1 MSLIID
7 VISRKTSVKQ
17 TLINP
22 GDVTVV
28 IYEPSVVQVHAQASA
43 VARYVRDGN
52 DLLIYMQDG
61 TVIRCN
67 GYFLQAANTSEQ
79 SELVFVDGQ
88 QLTHVTFADTAAGG
102 LAPVELTAQTT
113 AIESIAPYLD
123 IVGQT
128 TAFPWG
134 WLAGAAVGGGA
145 LGALL
150 ASGGDDDS
158 KTEVVNNPP
167 PAEPG
172 NATPS
177 FLVTDNQGD
186 QRGILSANDTTDD
199 TTPTFSGSGQAG
211 ATIQIKDSNGDTI
224 ASTQVGSDGRW
235 SVDLPTQS
243 AGEHTWSVVQI
254 VGSTIT
260 DAGSITLTIDNSQA
274 SVQVATT
281 AGDNIINASEQA
293 AGFTLSGTSSH
304 LAQGTELTV
313 TLNGKTYTTSV
324 GANGAWSVQVPTADA
339 QALGEGNQAVLV
351 SGKDATGNTVTGVQL
366 LTVDTQPP
374 TLAINTIAQD
384 NIISAAEHNV
394 ALVLSG
400 TSNAEAG
407 QTVTLTV
414 NGKSHTATVG
424 SDGTWQ
430 VTLPATEVQALA
442 EGNYAVNASVSD
454 RAGNSTSHSANF
466 TVDTSAPVVS
476 VNTVAGDDI
485 LNNAEQ
491 AVAQIISGQVSGA
504 SPGDTVTVKLG
515 THVLTGIVLADG
527 SWNVALDPAV
537 TRTLDRGANTIFVT
551 VTDTAGNTGAASRA
565 ITLVGVSPLITINTV
580 SGDDIISG
588 AEKGAPLTLT
598 GSTQQAETGQTVTVT
613 LAGQSF
619 TTTVQADGSWSL
631 TVPAA
636 AMGNLPDG
644 AVAITASVT
653 DLSGNTGNTS
663 RTITVDSQ
671 APALSID
678 PLTADNIIN
687 AAESGQDLPITGT
700 TDAQPGQTV
709 TVTLNGQTYQ
719 GVVQPDGTWSVTVP
733 AANVGALAD
742 GNATV
747 TASVN
752 DIAGNP
758 TSVSRVALV
767 DATPPVVTINPVAT
781 DNVINT
787 PEHTQ
792 AQIISGTVTGAQAG
806 DIVTVTLNN
815 VDYTTVVDGS
825 GNWSLGVPA
834 SVVSGLVDG
843 SYPINVSVT
852 DRAGNTGSQSLT
864 VTVNT
869 AAPLIGIN
877 SIAGDDVINASEKG
891 ADLQIT
897 GTSDQPVNTAITV
910 TLNGQNYTTTT
921 DASGNW
927 SVTVPASA
935 VTALGQANYTVT
947 AAVTSNIGNSNTAS
961 HNVLVDSALPG
972 VTINPVATDDI
983 INAAEAGVAQTI
995 SGQVTGAEDGDTV
1008 TITLGGNTY
1017 TATVGSNFTWSVSVP
1032 AADIQA
1038 LGNGDLTVSASVTN
1052 QNGNTGSG
1060 TRDITIDANLPGLRV
1075 DTVAGDDV
1083 VNIIEHGQALVVTGS
1098 SSGLAEG
1105 TPLTVTINNVEYT
1118 TAVQAD
1124 GSWSVGVTAA
1134 QVSTWPAG
1142 TVNIAVS
1149 GESSAGNSVSI
1160 THPVTVDLTPAAI
1173 AINTIA
1179 TDDVINAAEKG
1190 ADLTLSG
1197 TTTNVEPGQTVTVTF
1212 GGKNYTASVAS
1223 DGSWT
1228 ATLPAAD
1235 LTALPEGS
1243 ASAQASVSNI
1253 NGNSASAVHNY
1264 SVDSS
1269 APTIIINTVASDN
1282 IVNASEAD
1290 AGVTVSGS
1298 TTAEAGQIVT
1308 VTLNSPTVQ
1317 TYQATVQAD
1326 GSWSI
1331 NIPAADLE
1339 ALTDGSHTLTATV
1352 NDKAGNPA
1360 STTHNL
1366 AVDLTV
1372 PVLTINT
1379 IAGDDIINAAEHG
1392 QALVISGSSTGG
1404 EAGDVVTVTLNSKTY
1419 TTTLDASGN
1428 WSVGV
1433 PAADVTALG
1442 SGPQTV
1448 MATVTDAA
1456 GNSDSETHTVTVNL
1470 TAPTIGINT
1479 IATDDIINATE
1490 KGADLQISGTSNQ
1503 PAGTTITVTLN
1514 GQNYTATTDASGNW
1528 STTVPASAVGAL
1540 GEASYTVTANV
1551 TDSAGNSNS
1560 ASHNV
1565 QVNTALPGVT
1575 INPVASDDIINA
1587 AESGVAQTISGQ
1599 VTGAAAGDTVTVT
1612 LGGKTY
1618 TATVQGN
1625 LSWSVDVPAADIQA
1639 IGNGDLTVNASV
1651 TNGVGNTGSGSRDI
1665 TIDANL
1671 PGLRVDTVAGDDV
1684 VNSIEHGQA
1693 LVITGSSSGLA
1704 AGAALTVVINNVT
1717 YGATVLADGT
1727 WSLGVP
1733 AADVGNWPA
1742 GTVNITVSG
1751 TNTAGTTTTITHPV
1765 TVDLA
1770 AVAISIN
1777 TVSGDDV
1784 INAAEKSADL
1794 TLSGSTSG
1802 VEAGQTV
1809 TVTFGGKTYTA
1820 TVAGDGSWTTT
1831 VPAADLSALRD
1842 GDATVQ
1848 ASVSTING
1856 NTASATHAYSVDATA
1871 PTLAIN
1877 TIATDDILN
1886 AAEAGNPLTISG
1898 SSNAEAGQTVTV
1910 TLNGVTYTGTVQADG
1925 SWSVS
1930 VPTAD
1935 LSNLTASPY
1944 TVSASVN
1951 DKAGNPATATH
1962 GLAVDLTVPVLTI
1975 NTVSGDDIINAA
1987 EHGQALVISGSSTG
2001 GEAGDVITVTL
2012 NSKTYT
2018 TTLDA
2023 SGNWSVGV
2031 PAADVT
2037 ALGSGPQTITAT
2049 ITDIAGN
2056 SDDASRTVT
2065 VNLTAPTIG
2074 INTIASDDVINA
2086 TEKSADLQITGTSNQ
2101 PAGTTIT
2108 VTLNGQN
2115 YTATTDSSGNWSATV
2130 PASAVSALGEASYTV
2145 TANVTD
2151 SAGNSNSASHNVLVN
2166 SALPAVTINAVA
2178 TDDIINAAE
2187 SGNAQTISGQV
2198 TGAAAGDTVTVTLG
2212 GNTYTATVQANL
2224 SWSVSVPAA
2233 DIQAIGN
2240 GSLTVNAS
2248 VTNVVGNTGNGSRDI
2263 TIDANLPGL
2272 RVDTV
2277 AGDDVINSIEHN
2289 QALVITGSS
2298 SGLTAG
2304 TALMVEI
2311 NNVTYGATVL
2321 ADGTW
2326 SLGIPAADVSN
2337 WPAGTVD
2344 ITVSGTNSAGTTST
2358 ITHPVTV
2365 DLAGVAITINTLS
2378 GDDVINAVEKGETL
2392 VVSGSTSGVE
2402 AGQTVTVTFGGKNY
2416 TTTVES
2422 NGSWTVNVPPADL
2435 AALPDGAGNVQASV
2449 SNINGNSAQA
2459 DRAYSVDATA
2469 PLVTIN
2475 TIASDDI
2482 LNAAEAGSALTISG
2496 TSTAEAGQ
2504 TVTVT
2509 LNGVNY
2515 SGNVQADG
2523 SWSVSVPTGDL
2534 ANLTASPYTVSAA
2547 VSDKAGNPASATHNL
2562 TVDLAAP
2569 VVTINTVAGDD
2580 IINATEHAQAQ
2591 IISGSAT
2598 GATTGNTV
2606 SVTIGTTTYTTVL
2619 DANGNWSIGVPAS
2632 VISALAQGD
2641 VTITATVTDSAGN
2654 SGTASHTVT
2663 VALGAPVLAINTIA
2677 VDDII
2682 NATEKGADLAISGSS
2697 NQPAGTQITV
2707 TLNGQNYTTTA
2718 DASGNWSVTVPASRV
2733 SALGEATYTVT
2744 AAATDSDGNSGS
2756 ASHNVQVNTALPGV
2770 TINVVATDDIINA
2783 AEAGVD
2789 QTISGQVTGATA
2801 GDTVTVTLG
2810 GATYTATVQANL
2822 SWSVDVPA
2830 AALQALGNGE
2840 LTISAS
2846 VTNSVGNT
2854 GNGTREITIDANLPG
2869 LRVDTVAGDDVVNII
2884 EHGQALVI
2892 TGSSSGLATDSNV
2905 TLTINGQ
2912 TYVAA
2917 VLADG
2922 SWSVGV
2928 PAADVSAWPA
2938 GTVTITASG
2947 STTAGNP
2954 VSVTHPVTVDLT
2966 AVAVSINAITAD
2978 DVINAAEKGAA
2989 LTLSGSTSG
2998 VEAGQTV
3005 TVTFGGKT
3013 YTASVAANGS
3023 WSTSVPAADMAA
3035 LRNGDAS
3042 AQASVSNVNGN
3053 NATTTHAYSVDASVP
3068 TVTINTIAGDDI
3080 LNAAEAGAALTI
3092 TGSSTAEAGQTVTVT
3107 LNGAN
3112 YTGTVQTD
3120 GSWSISVPPAD
3131 LSALT
3136 ASNYTVS
3143 AAVSDKAGNPASVNH
3158 NLTVDTSVP
3167 VVTINTVA
3175 GDDVINATEHAQA
3188 QIISGS
3194 ATGAAT
3200 GSTVTVTIGTNT
3212 FTTVLDASGN
3222 WSVGVP
3228 ASVVSALANG
3238 TVTINASVTDA
3249 AGNSGSATHQV
3260 TVNTGLPSITF
3271 NAISGDNVL
3280 NADEKGQPLTISGSS
3295 TGLATGAQV
3304 TVTLNGHNYS
3314 ATTDAAGNW
3323 TLTVPVS
3330 DLAALGQ
3337 ANYIVS
3343 ASATS
3348 AAGNTASSQAN
3359 LLVDSGLPGV
3369 TINTVAGDDIINAA
3383 EAGAAQTISGVVTR
3397 AAAGDT
3403 VTVTLGGNTYTA
3415 QVQADLS
3422 WSVSVPAADLQALG
3436 NGDLT
3441 ITASVTNANG
3451 NTGSGTRDI
3460 TIDANLPG
3468 LRVDT
3473 VAGDDIVNSIEHG
3486 QALVIT
3492 GGSSGLNAGVPLTIT
3507 INGTAYS
3514 ATVQADG
3521 SWSVGI
3527 PAANVSAWPAG
3538 ALTVEVDGQSS
3549 AGNPVGVS
3557 HPFTV
3562 DLTAVAISI
3571 STVASDDVIN
3581 AAEKGTNLTLS
3592 GSTSGIESGQTV
3604 TVTFGG
3610 KTYTASVA
3618 ANGSWSVNVPAAD
3631 LAILPDGAANVQA
3644 SVSSASGNSASATH
3658 AYSVDASAPTLT
3670 INTIASDDILNATE
3684 AGSPLIISGTSTAET
3699 GQTVTVTLNG
3709 ATYSG
3714 NVQAD
3719 GSWSVSV
3726 PPSALGAL
3734 SASNYTVSATVNDK
3748 AGNPGSASHNL
3759 AVDTTAPVLTINTV
3773 VGDDIINDAEHAQAL
3788 VISGTSTGGEAGD
3801 VVSVV
3806 LNGKTYTT
3814 TLDASGNWSVGVPA
3828 ADVAALGS
3836 GAQTI
3841 TASVSDRAGNSDDA
3855 SRTVTVSLTAPV
3867 ISINTIAGDDVINAT
3882 EKGSDL
3888 ALSGISDQPAGTAI
3902 TVTLNGQN
3910 YSATT
3915 DSSGNWS
3922 VTVPASAVSALGE
3935 ASYSVT
3941 ASVTNAQGNSSTAS
3955 HNVQVN
3961 TALPGVTINPVT
3973 TDDIINAA
3981 EAGSAQTISGQVT
3994 GAAAG
3999 STVTVELGGKTYT
4012 ATVQADLS
4020 WNVSVPA
4027 ADWQALG
4034 NGELTV
4040 NASVTNA
4047 VGNTG
4052 SGTRD
4057 ITIDASLPGLRV
4069 DTVAGD
4075 DVVNIIEHSQAQ
4087 VITGSSSGFAAGTAL
4102 TVVINNQTYA
4112 ATVLANGSWSVGVPA
4127 TDVSNWPAGTLNITV
4142 SGANSAGTQTSITHP
4157 LTVDLTTVAVSI
4169 NSITSDDVIN
4179 AAEKGAALTLSGSTS
4194 GVEAGQTVTI
4204 TFGGKTYTTTVA
4216 ANGSWS
4222 TTVPAVDMATLRD
4235 GDASAQV
4242 RVTNVNGNSAT
4253 ATHEYSVDSAA
4264 PTVTIN
4270 TIASDNIINASEAA
4284 AGVTVS
4290 GTSTAETGQTLTVT
4304 LNGTNYQT
4312 TVQADGSWSLTLPA
4326 SDLTALA
4333 NNGYTLTA
4341 SVSDL
4346 AGNPGSASKGVTVDT
4361 TAPVISFN
4369 TVAGDDVINNVEHT
4383 QAQIISGTA
4392 TGAVA
4397 GDRLVVTIA
4406 GQQYVTST
4414 DASGNWSVGVPASV
4428 ISGLAD
4434 GTVTISATITDSAGN
4449 SSTQTHNVQ
4458 VNTAAVSLSVSTI
4471 SGDNIINAAEAGSAL
4486 TLSGTG
4492 TNFAAGTVVT
4502 VLLNGKGYSATI
4514 QSNGSWSVN
4523 VPAADVAALSDG
4535 TSYTVSASAQDSAGN
4550 SATASRS
4557 VAVDLTAPV
4566 ISINTVSTDD
4576 RLNAAEQQQPLT
4588 LNGSTSAEVGQTVT
4602 VTFGGKTY
4610 TATVAANG
4618 TWALN
4623 VPAADLAAL
4632 GQGAQTIT
4640 ASVNDRAGNPGQT
4653 THALTVDTVAP
4664 TVTIATVA
4672 GDDIINNAEQ
4682 LAGQTISGTTT
4693 AEVGQTV
4700 TVTFNG
4706 QSWTAT
4712 VGSGGS
4718 WSVFIPAQ
4726 QFAGLS
4732 DGSYTISATVSD
4744 QAGNPG
4750 SASRG
4755 VTLNGDVPSVTINT
4769 FAGDDVVNAAEHG
4782 SSLVISGTTTAPVGQ
4797 TLTLTLNG
4805 KTYTTTVQTGGSWSY
4820 TLGSVDVTALADGNA
4835 YVINASVSNAI
4846 GNTGSSNHT
4855 ITVDLSAPAMGINI
4869 DSLQADTGLSSSDFI
4884 TSVSPVVVNGSLTAA
4899 LASNETAQISIDG
4912 GVTWTTLTV
4921 TGTTWRYNDSRT
4933 LTDGSYLYQV
4943 RVIDAA
4949 GNVGATDSQNVVI
4962 DTIAPDPAVKTI
4974 AINAITTDTGL
4985 ITNDFVT
4992 SDTTLAVSGTLG
5004 AALSSGEFA
5013 QISIDGGTTWQNLS
5027 VSGLTWTY
5035 LDGRTLSDGNYNY
5048 QVRVID
5054 TAGNIGATA
5063 SQIVTVDTTAPL
5075 ASKTIAI
5082 AGISDDTGLS
5092 SSDFVTR
5099 DTTLTV
5105 RGTLGAALAADERA
5119 QISLD
5124 GGVTWTTLTVIGTS
5138 WSYADG
5144 RTLTDGTW
5152 NYTVRVV
5159 DLAGNVGQ
5167 TATQNVVVDTTS
5179 PEAAKSI
5186 TITGISDDT
5195 GASSSDFITS
5205 DTSLTVRG
5213 VLGAALGANEFAQIS
5228 TDNGATWVN
5237 VTLAADGLNWSYV
5250 DGRTLT
5256 NGTTTW
5262 QVRVVDLAGNVGA
5275 TSSQSAQ
5282 IDTVNPAQV
5291 LTIAS
5296 ISTDT
5301 GSSATDFI
5309 TSDTTLTLTGS
5320 LGAGLASG
5328 EVAQISLD
5336 GGATWITLTTNGTQ
5350 WTYTDS
5356 RTLTDG
5362 SYVYQVRVLDLAG
5375 NTGPVVSKTVVVDT
5389 INPTATP
5396 TIVSYTDD
5404 VGQRQGTLSSSQAT
5418 DDTTP
5423 LLNGVLSGP
5432 LASGEVVY
5440 LYRNGLLLGAV
5451 TMVGALNWTYSDS
5464 GLVSGAYTYSARVVD
5479 LAGNITASSDFVL
5492 TVDTSIPTTLAQ
5504 ITSQTTRDTTPII
5517 SGVITAALA
5526 SGQYVEVVINGKTYT
5541 SEPGGAVVV
5550 DPAHNTWYV
5559 QLPDTDALAASATAY
5574 NVTAQVKSSAGNG
5587 NNANI
5592 SNGTVTVNAA
5602 IDYTP
5607 TWTTASKTTAW
5618 GLTYG
5623 LDSHGM
5629 WTVLANQQV
5638 MQSTD
5643 PLTWSKTAL
5652 TLYQSGNN
5660 YATSSI
5666 ADYDRNGTGDLF
5678 ITRDDYGTGY
5688 INGFTN
5694 NGDGTFSSAIQVTVG
5709 TLTWYGSIVAFDKEG
5724 DGYLDFW
5731 IGDAGGPDSNTFLWN
5746 NAGTLVG
5753 NSTTSNSGGSA
5764 TVGGAVTGYLSLNE
5778 GSGVDLNNDGRI
5790 DLVQHTYNLNNYYTL
5805 SSLINQGNGTFVWGQ
5820 NTTNTFLSGA
5830 GSGAMSSSVSMTW
5843 ADFDGDGDM
5852 DLFLP
5857 ASQGRANYGSLLFN
5871 TNGVLGSPV
5880 AVGATATTYAS
5891 QFSVA
5896 VDWNHDGLMDIA
5908 RIAQTGQS
5916 YLYTNV
5922 SNASN
5927 WTQSALGGSQSGTT
5941 SGVAAMDYDW
5951 DGAVDV
5957 LVTKQSG
5964 SVYLIRNT
5972 NTVSYGTSLHLRIT
5986 DPNGINVYYGNT
5998 VKLYNSA
6005 GVLVATQII
6014 NPQSGMGVNDTS
6026 ALVNFYGLNAGETY
6040 NAVLIKS
6047 TGTTASNI
6055 DQTVNTS
6062 WGGLQAT
6069 DATHAYDLS
6078 AEAGT
6083 ASNNG
6088 KFVGTGYNDTFFAT
6102 AGTDTYDGSGG
6113 WVYSSGT
6120 GTWLANGG
6128 MDVVDFRLSTVG
6140 VTANLS
6146 STAAQAT
6153 GFNTSTFTNIEGISG
6168 SNFNDTL
6175 TGSSGD
6181 NQLEGRGGNDT
6192 LNIGNGGHD
6201 TLLYKLLNAS
6211 DATGGN
6217 GSDVVN
6223 GFTVGTWEGTAD
6235 TDRIDIRELLQGSG
6249 YTGNG
6254 KASYVNGVATLDA
6267 QAGNIGDFV
6276 KVTQSGSDTIVQID
6290 RDGTGGTFA
6299 ATNVVTLTGVHTD
6312 LATLLANHQLMVV

>member
-2304 TALMVEI
+2304 TALTVEI

-6201 TLLYKLLNAS
+6201 ILLYKLLNAS